1 MQDRETFR
9 DSNQCFTLKWQKCA
23 QTLKRRSSPVIRGR
37 SHYDTD
43 INVDTAV
50 VHGEPPR
57 TLRQSSSLAFI
68 TAVAAAADIASD
80 ADQVDCEITYSLLS
94 GAGDWGFHAAV
105 SQAQQPAATF
115 LIHDWRIKG
124 HPLCCTCR
132 IIRLLAGLDYEVRL
146 PSAKKQ
152 SFSPYCYELYTA
164 RYAFVTCNNSVL
176 RQCLRTPAKSCMLNV
191 R

>member
-1 MQDRETFR
+1 M
-9 DSNQCFTLKWQKCA
+9 
-23 QTLKRRSSPVIRGR
+23 IRGR

-115 LIHDWRIKG
+115 LIHD
-124 HPLCCTCR
+124 
-132 IIRLLAGLDYEVRL
+132 
-146 PSAKKQ
+146 
-152 SFSPYCYELYTA
+152 
-164 RYAFVTCNNSVL
+164 
-176 RQCLRTPAKSCMLNV
+176 
-191 R
+191 